1 MNELPLSVVI
11 CTYNRADLIGLA
23 LEDLTKQTL
32 DTSQFEIIV
41 IDNNSKDNTS
51 EVVRIFTEKYPH
63 IHYFFEGKPGRS
75 IARNRGWREAKG
87 TFVAYLDDD
96 IRVDPQ
102 WAMALL
108 GALRQQPQPLAVGG
122 LVEPWYAETPPK
134 WFIPEFEL
142 RSWGEKA
149 GYIPAHRAPFGFAGG
164 NMGIA
169 RSLLEKYR
177 GFQEEL
183 GGGGDHMPRMGEET
197 DLFFRIYKDH
207 QAEADRIFWFE
218 PAARIQH
225 WTPAR
230 NWQVPYRMQRS
241 HASGAARAWMMGVKP
256 FSVGYWRVMAFGV
269 KSTFRFMQALISSK
283 NPRKTEWIKYR
294 QTLAYLKGFSD
305 ESIQHGKDGLK

>member
-23 LEDLTKQTL
+23 LADLTRQTL
-32 DTSQFEIIV
+32 NTREFEIIV
-41 IDNNSKDNTS
+41 IDNNSRDTTP
-51 EVVRIFTEKYPH
+51 EVVRPFTEQYPH
-63 IHYFFEGKPGRS
+63 IRYFFEGKPGRS
-75 IARNRGWREAKG
+75 IARNRGWQEARG
-87 TFVAYLDDD
+87 EFVAYLDDD

-102 WAMALL
+102 WATAMLRAL
-108 GALRQQPQPLAVGG
+108 QQTPRPLAVGG
-122 LVEPWYAETPPK
+122 LVEPWYAETPPA
-134 WFIPEFEL
+134 WFVRDFEL
-142 RSWGEKA
+142 RSWGDQP
-149 GYIPAHRAPFGFAGG
+149 GYIPAQRAPFGFAGG

-169 RSLLEKYR
+169 KKVLQQYG

-183 GGGGDHMPRMGEET
+183 GGGGEHMPRMGEET

-230 NWQVPYRMQRS
+230 NWQIPYRLQRS
-241 HASGAARAWMMGVKP
+241 HASGAARAWMMQVKP
-256 FSVGYWRVMAFGV
+256 YSWQYWRVMAFGV
-269 KSTFRFMQALISSK
+269 KSTFRLLKSLATTKHPM
-283 NPRKTEWIKYR
+283 KTEWVKYR

-305 ESIQHGKDGLK
+305 ESRTLK